1 MNLEEKII
9 ELLAEYR
16 KKGDQLTDR
25 ADRTE
30 RGIEIMSRALA
41 ENDVKFNV
49 MNEKFNAMNE
59 KFNAANEKMN
69 EKFNATNEKMNEKFN
84 VVNQEI
90 KQLREDQNSM
100 REEQGVLLK
109 ELISLSKRVAV
120 VEEKH

>member
-1 MNLEEKII
+1 MALIHNGINMNLEERII
-9 ELLAEYR
+9 ELLAEYL
-16 KKGDQLTDR
+16 KKGDQLSDR

-49 MNEKFNAMNE
+49 MNEKFN
-59 KFNAANEKMN
+59 
-69 EKFNATNEKMNEKFN
+69 
-84 VVNQEI
+84 VVSQEI
-90 KQLREDQNSM
+90 KQLREDQ
-100 REEQGVLLK
+100 GIVLK

>member
-1 MNLEEKII
+1 MNLEERII
-9 ELLAEYR
+9 ELLAEYL

-49 MNEKFNAMNE
+49 MNEKFNE
-59 KFNAANEKMN
+59 MN

-84 VVNQEI
+84 VVSQEI

-100 REEQGVLLK
+100 REEQSVLLK